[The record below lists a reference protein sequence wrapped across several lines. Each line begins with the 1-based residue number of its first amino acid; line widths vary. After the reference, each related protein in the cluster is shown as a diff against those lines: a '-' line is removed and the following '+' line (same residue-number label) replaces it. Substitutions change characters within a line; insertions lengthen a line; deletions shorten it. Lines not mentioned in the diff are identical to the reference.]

1 MIHHLLLPVFVL
13 GNLFVAGSSK
23 SVMHGKVVDPVQAV
37 IADARIEITADSGGS
52 KSPAPDRQGF
62 KTATFTDSYGNFS
75 TELPPDTYNVCVSHI
90 GFYTSCRKI
99 KLEERMEAILD
110 FSLQPGQEADR
121 AGDEVMDQRLQILAG
136 ANAKDCGRVKERAN
150 PRSATA
156 CALRAFR
163 HSESFR
169 VRYDLWGIDS
179 SVAAGFVADSHGKLY
194 GVLFDSMPMPSSNL
208 PADATMADGSHTMI
222 LPCPKPARITVTRSG
237 KATCFRKSQ
246 EWFWILGE

>member
-13 GNLFVAGSSK
+13 GNLLLAGSPK
-23 SVMHGKVVDPVQAV
+23 SVMHGNVVDQAQAV
-37 IADARIEITADSGGS
+37 IADARIEIAADSGES
-52 KSPAPDRQGF
+52 NPPAPDRQRF
-62 KTATFTDSYGNFS
+62 KTATFTDSSGNFLI
-75 TELPPDTYNVCVSHI
+75 ELPPNIYNVCVSHT

-99 KLEERMEAILD
+99 KLEERMEAVLD

-136 ANAKDCGRVKERAN
+136 ANGKDCGRVKERAS

-163 HSESFR
+163 QSQPFH
-169 VRYDLWGIDS
+169 VRYDSWGG
-179 SVAAGFVADSHGKLY
+179 VAAGLVADGHGKLY
-194 GVLFDSMPMPSSNL
+194 GVLFDSKPMPSSDL
-208 PADATMADGSHTMI
+208 PAEATMEDASHTMI
-222 LPCPKPARITVTRSG
+222 LACPKPARITVTRSG
-237 KATCFRKSQ
+237 KAVCFRESQ

>member
-99 KLEERMEAILD
+99 KLEERMEAIWI
-110 FSLQPGQEADR
+110 SLSSQARRPIGQATKSW
-121 AGDEVMDQRLQILAG
+121 I
-136 ANAKDCGRVKERAN
+136 NACKSSQALMPK
-150 PRSATA
+150 TA
-156 CALRAFR
+156 
-163 HSESFR
+163 
-169 VRYDLWGIDS
+169 
-179 SVAAGFVADSHGKLY
+179 VA
-194 GVLFDSMPMPSSNL
+194 
-208 PADATMADGSHTMI
+208 
-222 LPCPKPARITVTRSG
+222 
-237 KATCFRKSQ
+237 
-246 EWFWILGE
+246 